1 MENAG
6 GDRRGGL
13 GKEELLRQIDDA
25 IARIDE
31 LPQKSAKSQLADEL
45 LRAARA
51 SVAEGNAAD
60 DA

>member
-6 GDRRGGL
+6 GGKRGGL

-25 IARIDE
+25 IARIDQ
-31 LPQKSAKSQLADEL
+31 LPQKSAKAQLADEL

-51 SVAEGNAAD
+51 SVAERNGGD